1 MIQDDFDS
9 FEEYDIVMLFANLM
23 DNAIEASKEVN
34 SPRIDI
40 AITTKMNYLS
50 IVIGN
55 KIEKSVLSVN
65 SSLKTSKSN
74 KEQHGFGIQSVKQ
87 IADKYYGMTDFY
99 EQDNMFYADIM
110 LKKATPVLDSKLP
123 FTN

>member
-1 MIQDDFDS
+1 
-9 FEEYDIVMLFANLM
+9 
-23 DNAIEASKEVN
+23 
-34 SPRIDI
+34 
-40 AITTKMNYLS
+40 MNYLS